1 VVGTARQLRGRAAHG
16 LRGFASAATLPGMN
30 PATFA
35 YEKASTVD
43 EALSLLAEH
52 GADAKLIAG
61 GQSLLSLMKLRLAR
75 PDRLIDIG
83 RIDSLRGV
91 RSTADGR
98 LVIGALTT
106 YAQLLETPPVM
117 DLALMADALPRIADV
132 QVRNRGTIGGA
143 IAHADPAADMP
154 AILLALWAEVVARS
168 AQRGE
173 RTISIDDFFD
183 GAFSTALAPD
193 ELLTEIR
200 LPSPSGSYGSAYRRL
215 EQPASGFAIAGVA
228 VVVGRTGSDGGADRT
243 GDSTGDRAG
252 DRTGARASV
261 RAVDDVRLAV
271 TGVGD
276 QPYRATAVED
286 ALRGTTLD
294 AAAIDTAVASITQG
308 VSVQADI
315 HADRDYRAAM
325 AAVMARR
332 ALELAR
338 DRLFA

>member
-1 VVGTARQLRGRAAHG
+1 MIPAA
-16 LRGFASAATLPGMN
+16 
-30 PATFA
+30 FA
-35 YEKASTVD
+35 YDRASTVD
-43 EALSLLAEH
+43 EALALLAEH

-61 GQSLLSLMKLRLAR
+61 GQSLLPLMKLRLAR

-83 RIDSLRGV
+83 RIESLRGV
-91 RSTADGR
+91 RSAADGR
-98 LVIGALTT
+98 LAIGALTT
-106 YAQLLETPPVM
+106 YAQLLQAPAVM
-117 DLALMADALPRIADV
+117 GLALMADALPRIADV
-132 QVRNRGTIGGA
+132 QARNRGTIGGA

-154 AILLALWAEVVARS
+154 AVLLALGAEVVARS

-173 RTISIDDFFD
+173 RTISIDEFFD

-228 VVVGRTGSDGGADRT
+228 VVVGRTGSSGGADRT
-243 GDSTGDRAG
+243 GK
-252 DRTGARASV
+252 RASE
-261 RAVDDVRLAV
+261 RAVDHVGVAV

-286 ALRGTTLD
+286 TLRGTTLD
-294 AAAIDTAVASITQG
+294 SAAIDTAVASITQG

>member
-1 VVGTARQLRGRAAHG
+1 MIPAA
-16 LRGFASAATLPGMN
+16 
-30 PATFA
+30 FA
-35 YEKASTVD
+35 YERASTVD
-43 EALSLLAEH
+43 EALVLLAEH
-52 GADAKLIAG
+52 GADGKLIAG
-61 GQSLLSLMKLRLAR
+61 GQSLLPLMKLRLAR

-91 RSTADGR
+91 RTTPDGR
-98 LVIGALTT
+98 LAIGALTT
-106 YAQLLETPPVM
+106 YTQLLATPSVVS
-117 DLALMADALPRIADV
+117 LALMADGLPHVADV

-154 AILLALWAEVVARS
+154 AILIVLGAEVVARS

-173 RTISIDDFFD
+173 RTIAIDEFFD

-200 LPSPSGSYGSAYRRL
+200 LASPSGSYGSAYRRL

-228 VVVGRTGSDGGADRT
+228 VILGRTGSDGA
-243 GDSTGDRAG
+243 A
-252 DRTGARASV
+252 AHV
-261 RAVDDVRLAV
+261 RVAV

-286 ALRGTTLD
+286 GLRGTMLD
-294 AAAIDTAVASITQG
+294 SAAIDTAVASIAQG

-332 ALELAR
+332 ALESAR
-338 DRLFA
+338 DRLFDGGDRPVV